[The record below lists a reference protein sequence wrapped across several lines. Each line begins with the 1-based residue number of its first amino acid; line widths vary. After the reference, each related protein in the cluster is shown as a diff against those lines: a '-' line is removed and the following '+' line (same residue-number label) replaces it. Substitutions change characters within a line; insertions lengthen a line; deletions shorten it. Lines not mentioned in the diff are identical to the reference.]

1 MSIEKMEFVTII
13 GLMKHLDRALSK
25 CVESGYFHI
34 ADAAKEAASEGVF
47 VKIESDNPY
56 KSFLK
61 RLISIDTGNGFSFQ
75 KSDSARELVMTKE
88 EMESE
93 ISRLEKTFKD
103 VTGKISECSNKI
115 TQRKQILTQL
125 SHLKGMKFDF
135 QKLFECTHII
145 VRFGRLPCESSVKL
159 SYYDDRTFIFVPY
172 DDDGTYQWGFY
183 FAPADSISDADN
195 IFRSLYFEIIKI
207 PEYVKETPEK
217 EDEILKAEIKKL
229 EEELSGYENEQNKL
243 ISENAGELN
252 ELFSFLKYRYDLF
265 EFRHNVAEYKDKF
278 YMVGFVPK
286 SEVDDF
292 KKLFEPITEVSV
304 VIKNAGE
311 SVIVK
316 TPVKL
321 KNNKFS
327 SPFSMFVE
335 MYGLPSYNGFNPTT
349 LVAVTYTLLFG
360 IMFGDLGQGL
370 VLSFLGFIVYKKTGN
385 KLGAILQRIGISS
398 AFFGLIY
405 GSVFGFE
412 EALNPLYK
420 KIGLAHKP
428 LDIMENT
435 MGVLIGAILIGVVI
449 IFISIFINIII
460 SFRHK
465 DYVNAVFGNNGIA
478 GFVLFGSLIAG
489 LGCKLTSAAD
499 LFSTAYVICLIIVP
513 LIVMFFREPLG
524 CIMKGEKFH
533 LEGGIGDFIASNFFE
548 VFEFMLGYATNTL
561 SFVRIGGFVFS
572 HAGMMSVVMLL
583 SQTAAK
589 GVSPI
594 IIVVGNIFVMG
605 MEGLIVGIQ
614 VLRLEFYEI
623 FSRFYDGN
631 GQPFEPVK
639 INYDTN
645 IE

>member
-93 ISRLEKTFKD
+93 ISRLEKAFKD
-103 VTGKISECSNKI
+103 VTGKISECNNKI

-207 PEYVKETPEK
+207 PEYVRKTPEK

-229 EEELSGYENEQNKL
+229 EEELSGYESERNKL

-265 EFRHNVAEYKDKF
+265 ELRHNVAEYKDKF

-286 SEVDDF
+286 SQVDDF

-370 VLSFLGFIVYKKTGN
+370 VLSLLGFLVYKKTGN

-449 IFISIFINIII
+449 IFVSIVINIII

-489 LGCKLTSAAD
+489 LGCKLTGAAN
-499 LFSTAYVICLIIVP
+499 LFNTAYVICLIIVP

-594 IIVVGNIFVMG
+594 IIIVGNIFVMG

>member
-252 ELFSFLKYRYDLF
+252 ELFSFLK
-265 EFRHNVAEYKDKF
+265 
-278 YMVGFVPK
+278 
-286 SEVDDF
+286 
-292 KKLFEPITEVSV
+292 
-304 VIKNAGE
+304 
-311 SVIVK
+311 
-316 TPVKL
+316 
-321 KNNKFS
+321 
-327 SPFSMFVE
+327 
-335 MYGLPSYNGFNPTT
+335 
-349 LVAVTYTLLFG
+349 
-360 IMFGDLGQGL
+360 
-370 VLSFLGFIVYKKTGN
+370 
-385 KLGAILQRIGISS
+385 
-398 AFFGLIY
+398 
-405 GSVFGFE
+405 
-412 EALNPLYK
+412 
-420 KIGLAHKP
+420 
-428 LDIMENT
+428 
-435 MGVLIGAILIGVVI
+435 
-449 IFISIFINIII
+449 
-460 SFRHK
+460 
-465 DYVNAVFGNNGIA
+465 
-478 GFVLFGSLIAG
+478 
-489 LGCKLTSAAD
+489 
-499 LFSTAYVICLIIVP
+499 
-513 LIVMFFREPLG
+513 
-524 CIMKGEKFH
+524 
-533 LEGGIGDFIASNFFE
+533 
-548 VFEFMLGYATNTL
+548 
-561 SFVRIGGFVFS
+561 
-572 HAGMMSVVMLL
+572 
-583 SQTAAK
+583 
-589 GVSPI
+589 
-594 IIVVGNIFVMG
+594 
-605 MEGLIVGIQ
+605 
-614 VLRLEFYEI
+614 
-623 FSRFYDGN
+623 
-631 GQPFEPVK
+631 
-639 INYDTN
+639 
-645 IE
+645 